1 MMIPPRA
8 EDVLIFLQGLLDI
21 VQADSMIH
29 RIRLG
34 GAQGSVDFGRR
45 RIDNPAEQGI
55 LLIDQ
60 GYPDIGI
67 LDLFTGFNGIVQRV
81 AEQDA
86 DIHGI
91 QVEVLRNLNC
101 AFKPDFLIQRGALFG
116 EENRVQ
122 YHISGI
128 KAAGTLLGDLVL
140 QILDIGNPLVTLSR
154 LETGFQGDHMVFQ
167 VMPDAADLLLRHHHL
182 IHMLHLCIEL
192 LFQHTLFV

>member
-86 DIHGI
+86 DIH
-91 QVEVLRNLNC
+91 
-101 AFKPDFLIQRGALFG
+101 PWDP
-116 EENRVQ
+116 
-122 YHISGI
+122 S
-128 KAAGTLLGDLVL
+128 
-140 QILDIGNPLVTLSR
+140 
-154 LETGFQGDHMVFQ
+154 
-167 VMPDAADLLLRHHHL
+167 
-182 IHMLHLCIEL
+182 
-192 LFQHTLFV
+192 